1 MKEYKEPE
9 IQFISLN
16 PSEKVAS
23 PCWAYAVNN
32 KPSPKYYYDLE
43 GPGYVSFEIAKN
55 DKKAKEIALF
65 GNGKGCDGGMPCN
78 VYYYYDMN
86 GDKIIGNNECKLLED
101 DDPLVDKLTEAMYGF
116 GGNSGEPVNPS
127 DFPGQPGNWS

>member
-32 KPSPKYYYDLE
+32 KPSPTYYYDLE

-86 GDKIIGNNECKLLED
+86 GDKIIGNNECKLLEE

>member
-1 MKEYKEPE
+1 
-9 IQFISLN
+9 
-16 PSEKVAS
+16 
-23 PCWAYAVNN
+23 
-32 KPSPKYYYDLE
+32 
-43 GPGYVSFEIAKN
+43 
-55 DKKAKEIALF
+55 
-65 GNGKGCDGGMPCN
+65 MPCN